1 MRVKAW
7 LLTAQGLLDVK
18 VVTVGAT
25 TVTLGTLVTVLI
37 VVLVTTWLSRFARR
51 RVADALL
58 RRGGK
63 ASTVGSVSSL
73 INYSILLTGLGVALD
88 TIGLDLGA
96 LFAAGALFAVAIG
109 FAMQNI
115 AQNFVSGII
124 LMTERSINPGD
135 VLEVDGLF
143 VRIEHMGIRA
153 SMGRTRDGEDVIIP
167 NATLV
172 QNNVKNLSVEE
183 SSYRL
188 RTSVGVA
195 YDSDMAR
202 VREVLEDT
210 VTSVPW
216 RDTTREPRVW
226 MTEFGNHAV
235 NFEVGVWIHDPYN
248 RGDALSD
255 LNEAIWAALKE
266 AEIVIAFPQ
275 LDVHFDPGFAPS
287 APRA

>member
-1 MRVKAW
+1 
-7 LLTAQGLLDVK
+7 
-18 VVTVGAT
+18 
-25 TVTLGTLVTVLI
+25 
-37 VVLVTTWLSRFARR
+37 
-51 RVADALL
+51 
-58 RRGGK
+58 
-63 ASTVGSVSSL
+63 
-73 INYSILLTGLGVALD
+73 
-88 TIGLDLGA
+88 
-96 LFAAGALFAVAIG
+96 
-109 FAMQNI
+109 
-115 AQNFVSGII
+115 
-124 LMTERSINPGD
+124 MTERSINPGD